1 MDGIPSKYSLLRDSA
16 FKTVSERFP
25 LLAKTDRTTFLKEV
39 CNQFIQNQVESF
51 PEMCEDARVQNLLK
65 RQELEKN
72 GKQGKYSGSYGWSED
87 RNFKFDYDI
96 PENLYLFMQNLIY
109 KDFWSDSNRKIWRKF
124 MKRVVDGDD
133 PGRLLIWVKSQYGPN
148 SQEGIVN

>member
-1 MDGIPSKYSLLRDSA
+1 MDGTPSKYSLLRESA
-16 FKTVSERFP
+16 FKTVCDKYP
-25 LLAKTDRTTFLKEV
+25 LLAKTDRNSFLKEV

-72 GKQGKYSGSYGWSED
+72 GIQGKYSGSYGWSED
-87 RNFKFDYDI
+87 RQFKFDYDI
-96 PENLYLFMQNLIY
+96 PENLYLFMQNLVY
-109 KDFWSDSNRKIWRKF
+109 KDFWSDSNRPIWRKF
-124 MKRVVDGDD
+124 MKRVVSGDD
-133 PGRLLIWVKSQYGPN
+133 PGRLLIWVKSQYGAN